1 MQSLMEQLAIDAQ
14 GMPFGSKMFAG
25 LQVTVFSMVIVFL
38 VLMLLMYIIKV
49 MGSLIVAQEKKKAQI
64 PATPA
69 APAVSAPVET
79 AKKDDSE
86 AIAAVIA
93 AVTSAYVGTDVKI
106 VIKDVVKK
114 QDNWGTVGLL
124 EQMNSRL

>member
-1 MQSLMEQLAIDAQ
+1 
-14 GMPFGSKMFAG
+14 MFAG

-93 AVTSAYVGTDVKI
+93 AVTSAYVGTDK
-106 VIKDVVKK
+106 
-114 QDNWGTVGLL
+114 
-124 EQMNSRL
+124 NSY